1 MKLTDTK
8 YMIICGLL
16 LSMCISSYAR
26 IINVNGRV
34 VDKYDGEPLIGVSVC
49 IPYADRTDS
58 IVAVSDTNGLF
69 SVSLPENQLL
79 RFRYVGYDDA
89 FAVAKSNMLIEME
102 DGGSWKNPLWI
113 VDSMIA
119 DLDHPGIWYQSPFG
133 DVSLESLVCDAI
145 PILRESD
152 IDSVELTD
160 TTLCVNNILFNGL
173 CRISTRP
180 ATVQIIVDGEDYG
193 VIKENPGRFAG
204 KSGAINYA
212 SNTLQVDSVIDAV
225 ALDREKILPT
235 SCGKAEKMLVVTTD
249 RHYPS
254 VSKAGYKPYQY
265 DNGDDYVSDG
275 RYRIVDSEGKIGYV
289 TQNNVVIIPPRFA
302 FGFPFKDGRAKVTD
316 SGHLEEVKGSDG
328 EYHYWVSDN
337 WYWIDKMGNR
347 LEIDNEADR

>member
-1 MKLTDTK
+1 MKLADTK

-16 LSMCISSYAR
+16 LSMCINSYAR
-26 IINVNGRV
+26 IINANGRV

-49 IPYADRTDS
+49 ISYADRTDS
-58 IVAVSDTNGLF
+58 IVAVSDINGLF
-69 SVSLPENQLL
+69 SISLPENQLL
-79 RFRYVGYDDA
+79 RFRYVGFDDA

-119 DLDHPGIWYQSPFG
+119 DLYYPGIWYQSPFG

-180 ATVQIIVDGEDYG
+180 TTVQVIVDGEDHG
-193 VIKENPGRFAG
+193 IIKEYPGRFAG

-212 SNTLQVDSVIDAV
+212 SNTLQIHRPSLSISVKSRIQT
-225 ALDREKILPT
+225 I
-235 SCGKAEKMLVVTTD
+235 
-249 RHYPS
+249 S
-254 VSKAGYKPYQY
+254 V
-265 DNGDDYVSDG
+265 
-275 RYRIVDSEGKIGYV
+275 
-289 TQNNVVIIPPRFA
+289 
-302 FGFPFKDGRAKVTD
+302 
-316 SGHLEEVKGSDG
+316 
-328 EYHYWVSDN
+328 
-337 WYWIDKMGNR
+337 
-347 LEIDNEADR
+347 

>member
-1 MKLTDTK
+1 
-8 YMIICGLL
+8 
-16 LSMCISSYAR
+16 
-26 IINVNGRV
+26 
-34 VDKYDGEPLIGVSVC
+34 
-49 IPYADRTDS
+49 
-58 IVAVSDTNGLF
+58 
-69 SVSLPENQLL
+69 
-79 RFRYVGYDDA
+79 
-89 FAVAKSNMLIEME
+89 MLIEME

-275 RYRIVDSEGKIGYV
+275 RYRIVDSEGKIGYA

-316 SGHLEEVKGSDG
+316 SGHLEEVKSSDG

-347 LEIDNEADR
+347 LEIDNEAAR

>member
-1 MKLTDTK
+1 MDVK
-8 YMIICGLL
+8 YIIVSALL
-16 LSMCISSYAR
+16 LTICISNYAE
-26 IINVNGRV
+26 IINVSGRV

-58 IVAVSDTNGLF
+58 IVAVSDINGLF
-69 SVSLPENQLL
+69 YVSLPENQLL
-79 RFRYVGYDDA
+79 RFRYVGFDDA
-89 FAVAKSNMLIEME
+89 LAVAKSNMLIEME

-113 VDSMIA
+113 VDSKIA
-119 DLDHPGIWYQSPFG
+119 DVDYPGIWYQSPFG
-133 DVSLESLVCDAI
+133 DVSLESLVCEAI
-145 PILRESD
+145 PVLRESD

-160 TTLCVNNILFNGL
+160 TTLCVHNILFNGL

-180 ATVQIIVDGEDYG
+180 TTVQIIVDGEDYG
-193 VIKENPGRFAG
+193 VIKEHPGRFAG

-212 SNTLQVDSVIDAV
+212 SNTLPIDSVIDAV

-254 VSKAGYKPYQY
+254 VSKAGYKPYKY

-275 RYRIVDSEGKIGYV
+275 RYRIVDSEGKIGYA
-289 TQNNVVIIPPRFA
+289 TQNNVVIIQPRFA

-316 SGHLEEVKGSDG
+316 SGHLEEVKGNDG
-328 EYHYWVSDN
+328 NIIIGYPTTGIGLTKWV
-337 WYWIDKMGNR
+337 IDLK
-347 LEIDNEADR
+347 